1 MKVIALPVDHPSI
14 LYLIQEHRL
23 HCLENTPEN
32 SGHAV
37 EASSAQTE
45 GIRYFAALYKEAP
58 VGCIGVK
65 RLTSEAAELKT
76 MHVIS
81 EYRCLGIGKQLVSR
95 IIDISARDGFTR
107 LFLETGK
114 SEGFAASRRLYRRL
128 GFEECEPFGAYA
140 NDPFSYCMARG
151 L

>member
-1 MKVIALPVDHPSI
+1 MRVIELPVDHPSI
-14 LYLIQEHRL
+14 LCLIREHRL
-23 HCLENTPEN
+23 YCLENTPEN

-37 EASSAQTE
+37 EALSAQTE
-45 GIRYFAALYKEAP
+45 GIRYFAALDNEAP
-58 VGCIGVK
+58 IGCIGFK
-65 RLTSEAAELKT
+65 RLTSEAAEIKT

-81 EYRCLGIGKQLVSR
+81 DYRCLGIGEKLVSR
-95 IIDISARDGFTR
+95 IIDISAREGFTR

-140 NDPFSYCMARG
+140 NDPFSYCMARS